1 MATELG
7 EYETGLESE
16 FEGAPEIHEAHE
28 LESEEEFGNILG
40 AIGNI
45 ASSLLGEEEVHEGEL
60 HEAGEVHEGAHEG
73 AHEFEGEEFLSTI
86 ARGIGSLLGGQGEV
100 QEAHELGEVHEAHEL
115 GEVHEYEGEY
125 ESEYESEQFFR
136 RVFRGIGGFV
146 RRAAPLLRR
155 VAKVAAP
162 LVGTAVGGP
171 LGGML
176 GRAVSSQLETELEA
190 GEVHEFET
198 HEVHEAAGEAGE
210 AHELGEYEEEFE
222 GEFETETAEISP
234 HEALAEMMAAVASR
248 SASDAEAEAMTGA
261 AAVTIVSPSDA
272 AALRRILPH
281 IVRGSAI
288 LTRILRQRR
297 VTRPVIRA
305 VPTIV
310 RRTTQILA
318 RRAAAG
324 QPVTRRTA
332 ARVMAAQ
339 TRRVMGNPRVC
350 AAALRRNVRGT
361 RAIKRARPR
370 LRPRRVSM

>member
-28 LESEEEFGNILG
+28 LEGEEEFGNILG

-45 ASSLLGEEEVHEGEL
+45 ASSLLGEEELGEGV
-60 HEAGEVHEGAHEG
+60 HEAGEVGEGGFHEAAGEVHEG

-100 QEAHELGEVHEAHEL
+100 QEAHELGEVHE
-115 GEVHEYEGEY
+115 Y
-125 ESEYESEQFFR
+125 ESEYETEYEGEEFFR

-176 GRAVSSQLETELEA
+176 GRAVSSQLETELGEA

-210 AHELGEYEEEFE
+210 VHELGEYEEEFE
-222 GEFETETAEISP
+222 GEFETETHELSA

-261 AAVTIVSPSDA
+261 AAVTVVSTSDA

-310 RRTTQILA
+310 RRTTRILA

-361 RAIKRARPR
+361 RAIRRARPR
-370 LRPRRVSM
+370 LRSRRVSM

>member
-1 MATELG
+1 MLCPSAALCIGGNHMATELG

-28 LESEEEFGNILG
+28 LEGEEEFGNILG

-45 ASSLLGEEEVHEGEL
+45 ASSLLGEEELGEGV
-60 HEAGEVHEGAHEG
+60 HEAGEVGEGGFHEAAGEVHEG

-100 QEAHELGEVHEAHEL
+100 QEAHELGEVHE
-115 GEVHEYEGEY
+115 Y
-125 ESEYESEQFFR
+125 ESEYETEYEGEEFFR

-146 RRAAPLLRR
+146 RRASPLLRR

-176 GRAVSSQLETELEA
+176 GRAVSSQLETELGEA

-210 AHELGEYEEEFE
+210 VHELS
-222 GEFETETAEISP
+222 A

-261 AAVTIVSPSDA
+261 AAVTVVSTSDA

-297 VTRPVIRA
+297 
-305 VPTIV
+305 
-310 RRTTQILA
+310 
-318 RRAAAG
+318 
-324 QPVTRRTA
+324 
-332 ARVMAAQ
+332 
-339 TRRVMGNPRVC
+339 
-350 AAALRRNVRGT
+350 GT
-361 RAIKRARPR
+361 RAIRRARPR
-370 LRPRRVSM
+370 LRSRRVSM

>member
-16 FEGAPEIHEAHE
+16 LGEAPEIHEAGE
-28 LESEEEFGNILG
+28 VESEEEFGNILG

-45 ASSLLGEEEVHEGEL
+45 ASSLLGEEELGEGGLHEGGL
-60 HEAGEVHEGAHEG
+60 HEAAGEVHEG
-73 AHEFEGEEFLSTI
+73 AHEFEGEEFLGTI

-100 QEAHELGEVHEAHEL
+100 QEAHELGEL
-115 GEVHEYEGEY
+115 QEYEGEY
-125 ESEYESEQFFR
+125 ETEYEGEEFFR
-136 RVFRGIGGFV
+136 RVFRGIGRFV
-146 RRAAPLLRR
+146 NRAAPLLRR

-176 GRAVSSQLETELEA
+176 GRAVSSQLETELV
-190 GEVHEFET
+190 GEVGEFHEYET
-198 HEVHEAAGEAGE
+198 HEVHEAAGEATE
-210 AHELGEYEEEFE
+210 AHELGEYEQEME
-222 GEFETETAEISP
+222 GEYETETAEISA

-261 AAVTIVSPSDA
+261 AAVTVVSSADA
-272 AALRRILPH
+272 VALRRILPH
-281 IVRGSAI
+281 LVRGSAI

-297 VTRPVIRA
+297 VTRPVVRA
-305 VPTIV
+305 LPTIV
-310 RRTTQILA
+310 RRTTRILA

-339 TRRVMGNPRVC
+339 TRRVMGTPNVC
-350 AAALRRNVRGT
+350 AAALRRNVRAT
-361 RAIKRARPR
+361 RAIRRVRP
-370 LRPRRVSM
+370 RPRRVSM